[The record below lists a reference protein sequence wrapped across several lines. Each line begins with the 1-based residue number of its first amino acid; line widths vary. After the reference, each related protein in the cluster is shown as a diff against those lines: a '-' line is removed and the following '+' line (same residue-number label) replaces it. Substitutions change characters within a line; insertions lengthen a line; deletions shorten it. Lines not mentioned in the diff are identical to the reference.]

1 MKGLGHCVLEHFQS
15 RIKRVCNGCQLN
27 TLGGFLSIK
36 IYMRVL
42 NIISRIKDNLNF
54 IAIENIYSPLR
65 QKESFFFIFSMK
77 LFTACDRMEKK

>member
-36 IYMRVL
+36 DGFQMASSQDGDIGRQG
-42 NIISRIKDNLNF
+42 
-54 IAIENIYSPLR
+54 SPLR
-65 QKESFFFIFSMK
+65 TPTSK
-77 LFTACDRMEKK
+77 LHLK